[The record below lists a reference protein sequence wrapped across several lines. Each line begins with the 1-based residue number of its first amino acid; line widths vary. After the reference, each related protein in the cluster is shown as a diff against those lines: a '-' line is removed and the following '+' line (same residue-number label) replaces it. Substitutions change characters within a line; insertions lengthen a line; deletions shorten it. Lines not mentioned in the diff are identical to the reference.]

1 NDFVMVDA
9 RHSTPEQWAAADI
22 RAVCARGTG
31 VGADGL
37 VFVGPGTRPDSV
49 RMIYFNSDGSR
60 AAMCGNAA
68 LCSTRLAARLGLGR
82 PQGMALEPDAGVYES
97 RCALPDERAELH
109 LAPVPPPAPVS
120 GLTLAPAEER
130 AVLGTVG
137 VPHLVVLVQDLS
149 RVDVETRGRALRS
162 SPCVGPAGANV
173 NFLSRDGGGTWRM
186 RTYERGVEAET
197 LACGTGAVAA
207 ACALAEWRLAETPV
221 TGSPWVRPPC
231 ESGAVTGHTPAPG
244 NLCRLWARTAAT
256 HRSLA
261 AFAPAPG
268 APARVGWC
276 PPARRACRRS
286 SPRPARGRSPR
297 AGSSWTRVPAGPA
310 RAGCRRC
317 AR

>member
-1 NDFVMVDA
+1 MDGAAAETHDVIRPHLVGTAIYKMTGSGNDFVMVDA

-82 PQGMALEPDAGVYES
+82 PQGMALETDAGVYES
-97 RCALPDERAELH
+97 RCASPDERAELH
-109 LAPVPPPAPVS
+109 LAPVPPPGPVS

-137 VPHLVVLVQDLS
+137 VPHLVVLVQNLS
-149 RVDVETRGRALRS
+149 GVDVETRGRALRS

-173 NFLSRDGGGTWRM
+173 NFLARDGGGQWRM

-207 ACALAEWRLAETPV
+207 ACALAEWRLAEPPV
-221 TGSPWVRPPC
+221 TVWTRSGSPLEVRARKGPQGLYDDVWLKG
-231 ESGAVTGHTPAPG
+231 EA
-244 NLCRLWARTAAT
+244 RL
-256 HRSLA
+256 
-261 AFAPAPG
+261 
-268 APARVGWC
+268 VV
-276 PPARRACRRS
+276 
-286 SPRPARGRSPR
+286 RG
-297 AGSSWTRVPAGPA
+297 VIN
-310 RAGCRRC
+310 
-317 AR
+317 